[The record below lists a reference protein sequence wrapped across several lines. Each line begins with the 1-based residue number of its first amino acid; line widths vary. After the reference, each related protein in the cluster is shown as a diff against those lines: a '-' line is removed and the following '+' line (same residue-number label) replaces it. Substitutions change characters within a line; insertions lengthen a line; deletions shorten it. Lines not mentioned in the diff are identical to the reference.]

1 MNIKYKLSSIAASLL
16 LVACTS
22 ENTLEPP
29 TPPDEGTASVN
40 NTREVLLSLKNKLK
54 VSPVGT
60 KAGDVIATVEENHIY
75 SLDQYIRNT
84 AKSFGFTN
92 IHPVK
97 ANAFLYLKSCA
108 KQFDI
113 IFADPPYDIEGS
125 ETIPAAVFD
134 RHLLREGGWL
144 ILEHSKNLDVSRY
157 PGFAESRSYGSVHFS
172 IFKRD

>member
-75 SLDQYIRNT
+75 SLDVYV
-84 AKSFGFTN
+84 FGSKT
-92 IHPVK
+92 
-97 ANAFLYLKSCA
+97 
-108 KQFDI
+108 
-113 IFADPPYDIEGS
+113 
-125 ETIPAAVFD
+125 
-134 RHLLREGGWL
+134 EGGDYTFL
-144 ILEHSKNLDVSRY
+144 QQFYCQVHANCRFSGSAFFVADNNNMG
-157 PGFAESRSYGSVHFS
+157 GFCCCIIH
-172 IFKRD
+172 